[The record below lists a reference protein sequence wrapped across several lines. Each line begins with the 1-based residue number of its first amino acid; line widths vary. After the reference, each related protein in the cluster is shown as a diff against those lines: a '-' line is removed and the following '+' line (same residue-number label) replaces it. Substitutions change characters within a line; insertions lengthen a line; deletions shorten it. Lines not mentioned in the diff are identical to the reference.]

1 MLCAPIRPSLSIVPL
16 HGIDSPTAGT
26 GKSMAAKIPAIIAT
40 GTTPVAIN
48 QGHTP
53 EEDEKRLSVVMNEG
67 DPVIMID
74 NCERPITGAFLCS
87 MLTETQVQA
96 RILGLSERRLLPN
109 NSLVIANGNNL
120 VYAGDVVR
128 RSLNCRLNA
137 DIEHPEDREF
147 DFNAVDEVKQRR
159 HELLIAALTILRA
172 YKIVKPNI
180 KLKPMGDFKDY
191 EWVRGALVWLGQS
204 DPIES
209 QKDLFAYDPM
219 KDGLTNILECWDNA
233 YGNRKIRVAELA
245 VEPACNVDYPENANS
260 KERALLF
267 AAASAITDAKNQ
279 LRTALIEE
287 ACWKGTWNGKSIGKW
302 MRRNR
307 DKYAGGLCL
316 KRFGGDN
323 DRTATWAVV
332 GGNGPV
338 KATAADVDVVG
349 QRFEEFG
356 RGS

>member
-1 MLCAPIRPSLSIVPL
+1 
-16 HGIDSPTAGT
+16 
-26 GKSMAAKIPAIIAT
+26 
-40 GTTPVAIN
+40 
-48 QGHTP
+48 
-53 EEDEKRLSVVMNEG
+53 
-67 DPVIMID
+67 
-74 NCERPITGAFLCS
+74 
-87 MLTETQVQA
+87 
-96 RILGLSERRLLPN
+96 
-109 NSLVIANGNNL
+109 
-120 VYAGDVVR
+120 
-128 RSLNCRLNA
+128 
-137 DIEHPEDREF
+137 
-147 DFNAVDEVKQRR
+147 
-159 HELLIAALTILRA
+159 
-172 YKIVKPNI
+172 
-180 KLKPMGDFKDY
+180 
-191 EWVRGALVWLGQS
+191 
-204 DPIES
+204 
-209 QKDLFAYDPM
+209 LFAYDPM

-233 YGNRKIRVAELA
+233 YGSRTIRVAELA

-302 MRRNR
+302 MRRNK

-323 DRTATWAVV
+323 DRTAIWAVV